1 MASSPCLTR
10 QGSTNFLPPVHGV
23 QAHCKAT
30 DASFPFSGFSRIFP
44 ACAHGKKC
52 KLKVLVSKPGK
63 EASING
69 EGRRV
74 VVTGMGVVTALGDQV
89 DVFNSNL
96 LEGVSGVTEI
106 ESFDCSEFPTR
117 IGGEVKSF
125 SAQGWVSPKLY
136 NRAERNIVFTV
147 ASGKKAL
154 HHGGVTQEVM
164 ADIDKTRCGVVIGSA
179 IGGLKIKCDAVEASA
194 ISPRRIN
201 PFSVP
206 FSLTHMGS
214 ALLATELGW
223 MGPNYSISTACTTSN
238 SCILSAADHIIT
250 GDADMML
257 CGGSD
262 SVITPLGLAGFV
274 ACNVLSQRNHD
285 PTKASRPW
293 DKKRDGFVLGE
304 GAGVLLLEELEHAK
318 QRGAHI
324 YAEFLGGSSTNDA
337 YHITRPHPTGEGLV
351 LCIERALA
359 QCGVAK
365 EDVNYINAHAPST
378 VAGDSLELKALRQ
391 VFGCNPELRINSTKS
406 MTGNL
411 IGASGA
417 VEAIAVVKAIETGWI
432 HPNVNLED
440 PDEYSSWRVLV
451 KDKKERLDVKVALSN
466 SFGFG
471 GHNSCI
477 LLAPFN

>member
-1 MASSPCLTR
+1 MGPGGAGAGMA
-10 QGSTNFLPPVHGV
+10 GAAPPSWLVGGV
-23 QAHCKAT
+23 SISISKHSK
-30 DASFPFSGFSRIFP
+30 S
-44 ACAHGKKC
+44 
-52 KLKVLVSKPGK
+52 KLLLVSSSGGQGVESPVVGL
-63 EASING
+63 EDPPRR
-69 EGRRV
+69 RRV
-74 VVTGMGVVTALGDQV
+74 VVTGLGLVTPLGDQP
-89 DVFNSNL
+89 DTFYNNL
-96 LEGVSGVTEI
+96 LEGVSGVSHI
-106 ESFDCSEFPTR
+106 QSFDCSHFPTR

-125 SAQGWVSPKLY
+125 SPQGWVSPRLFNK
-136 NRAERNIVFTV
+136 AEKNIVFTI

-154 HHGGVTQEVM
+154 HHAGLL
-164 ADIDKTRCGVVIGSA
+164 APDDDDSAINKARCGVIIGSA
-179 IGGLKIKCDAVEASA
+179 IGGLKIKCDAVQASA

-238 SCILSAADHIIT
+238 SCILSAADHISR

-262 SVITPLGLAGFV
+262 SVVTPLGLAGFV
-274 ACNVLSQRNHD
+274 ACNVLSRRNDD

-293 DKKRDGFVLGE
+293 DKKRDGFVMGE
-304 GAGVLLLEELEHAK
+304 GAGVLLLEELEHAQ

-324 YAEFLGGSSTNDA
+324 YAEFLGGCSTNDA
-337 YHITRPHPTGEGLV
+337 YHMMRPHPTGEGLV
-351 LCIERALA
+351 LCIERALG

-365 EDVNYINAHAPST
+365 EDINYINAHASST
-378 VAGDSLELKALRQ
+378 VVGDSLELKALHQ
-391 VFGCNPELRINSTKS
+391 VFGLDPEVRINSTKS

-417 VEAIAVVKAIETGWI
+417 VEAIAVAIETGWI
-432 HPNVNLED
+432 HPNLNLED
-440 PDEYSSWRVLV
+440 PDEELSWRVLV
-451 KDKKERLDVKVALSN
+451 KDKKERLDVKVALSI

-477 LLAPFN
+477 LLSPFK